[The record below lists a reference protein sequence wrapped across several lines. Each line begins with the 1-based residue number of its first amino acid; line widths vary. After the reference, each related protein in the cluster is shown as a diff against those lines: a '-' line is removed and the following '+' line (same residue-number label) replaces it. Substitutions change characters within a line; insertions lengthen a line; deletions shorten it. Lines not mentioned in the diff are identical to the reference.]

1 MKIVDLEVA
10 DVKYAI
16 SKDMST
22 EIRNLHYPQKY
33 LLLNIGNEI
42 VSLELEDPIIHYI
55 MNNNL
60 NQYVR
65 CIDKTTVISRHD
77 FKGGYNQ

>member
-22 EIRNLHYPQKY
+22 EIRNLHYHQKY

-42 VSLELEDPIIHYI
+42 VSLELEDVTDTAFY
-55 MNNNL
+55 L
-60 NQYVR
+60 K
-65 CIDKTTVISRHD
+65 IDENSI
-77 FKGGYNQ
+77 

>member
-22 EIRNLHYPQKY
+22 EVRNLHYPQKY

-42 VSLELEDPIIHYI
+42 G
-55 MNNNL
+55 
-60 NQYVR
+60 R
-65 CIDKTTVISRHD
+65 IDIFS
-77 FKGGYNQ
+77 

>member
-10 DVKYAI
+10 DVKYAF

-22 EIRNLHYPQKY
+22 EVRNLHYPQKY

-42 VSLELEDPIIHYI
+42 VSLELEDVTETAFY
-55 MNNNL
+55 L
-60 NQYVR
+60 K
-65 CIDKTTVISRHD
+65 IDENSI
-77 FKGGYNQ
+77 